1 VTIPTNT
8 GMQTALSGLQA
19 YMAAIDTT
27 GENITNANTPGYSRQ
42 TVDLGTATSLQIASI
57 STNTGAGVQ
66 VGTGV
71 SIDDISRVRDSFLD
85 TQFRSENGQSSNA
98 STLASELGQVQTALD
113 EPSSSSISS
122 ALSNFWSAFNQLSTN
137 DTGASQTAV
146 AGAFQTLQS
155 TMAAVS
161 QQMQTV
167 QTQAGQQLSALTG
180 SSGEVMSDATQIQS
194 LNTEIEQQQ
203 AAGQTPNDLLDQ
215 RDNLLDDLSSLATT
229 TVTPNTDGKGGVSVT
244 FAGQTLI
251 SDTNALSFNAG
262 AIDSTSG
269 GTLGALAG
277 LADTSSAGTIS
288 PMLTDL
294 DNVASQLVT
303 EVNGQTS
310 TPILQGSSVATLA
323 FTGDPDTV
331 LAGVTSEQA
340 GSIAALSGGTADQT
354 YASFVDT
361 VGSAVQS
368 AQNTSST
375 AQAVLTSIS
384 NQRESVSGVSLDEEM
399 SNLITYQQGYQ
410 ASARMMNTMDSV
422 LQTLIN
428 TVGGAGV

>member
-1 VTIPTNT
+1 VTIPTQT
-8 GMQTALSGLQA
+8 GMQTALSGLEA

-27 GENITNANTPGYSRQ
+27 GDNITNANTPGYSRQ
-42 TVDLGTATSLQIASI
+42 TVDLGTSASLQIASI
-57 STNTGAGVQ
+57 SQNTGAGVQ

-71 SIDDISRVRDSFLD
+71 SIDDITRIRNSFLD
-85 TQFRSENGQSSNA
+85 SQYRSENGQSSNA

-113 EPSSSSISS
+113 EPSSSSVSS
-122 ALSNFWSAFNQLSTN
+122 ALSNLWSAFNQMSTN

-161 QQMQTV
+161 QQIQTV

-203 AAGQTPNDLLDQ
+203 AAGQTPNNLLDQ
-215 RDNLLDDLSSLATT
+215 RDSLLDDLSSLATT
-229 TVTPNTDGKGGVSVT
+229 TVTPNTDGKGGMSVS

-251 SDTNALSFNAG
+251 SSTDALSFDPT
-262 AIDSTSG
+262 AIDSSSG
-269 GTLGALAG
+269 GSLGALAG
-277 LADTSSAGTIS
+277 LADTSSSGTIS

-294 DNVASQLVT
+294 DNVASQIVT
-303 EVNGQTS
+303 EVNAQTS
-310 TPILQGSSVATLA
+310 SPILQGSSVATLS

-331 LAGVTSEQA
+331 LAGVSSQQA

-368 AQNTSST
+368 AQNTAST
-375 AQAVLTSIS
+375 TQAVLTSIS

-399 SNLITYQQGYQ
+399 SNLITFQQGYQ

-422 LQTLIN
+422 IQTLIN